1 MIAEMI
7 RTPSVPAVRFFR
19 DISNL
24 SIALEAIYKPLG
36 RVILLG
42 GYLGIGSL
50 VLRASRV
57 F

>member
-7 RTPSVPAVRFFR
+7 RIPSVPAVRFFR
-19 DISNL
+19 DILDL
-24 SIALEAIYKPLG
+24 SIALEAVYKPLG
-36 RVILLG
+36 RVILLS